1 MTRAGA
7 LVVGLVLIAAA
18 CSSGGDDKVASSS
31 TTTTTLAPPVAPLTG
46 VADPSGVAQGRAAL
60 MFKLGN
66 TPRAR
71 PQSGI
76 AVADVVYEEVVEG
89 GITRLL
95 VVFNS
100 ETPDPVGGIRSVRP
114 VDAVLAEPIGGVFA
128 YSGGIPSEVSR
139 IQSVPGLIT
148 VNEDSAGDAMFRDTD
163 RRSPHNL
170 FALAPALWDLGGE
183 PIPPAPLFEYL
194 GEGETFAGEPITS
207 FTVGLSSEG
216 DYNPTYTWDPA
227 AGGWLRSLL
236 GQPAPAASGA
246 PVVPAN
252 VIIQF
257 TTYDPSPGADGAV
270 GQVIGTGEAWVFSA
284 GGLVRGT
291 WSRTDPTAPARYFDA
306 AGLPI
311 KLTPGKTWVS
321 LAAFGANTQL
331 VAPTP

>member
-1 MTRAGA
+1 M
-7 LVVGLVLIAAA
+7 GLVLIAAA
-18 CSSGGDDKVASSS
+18 CSSGGGDDKAATTSSS
-31 TTTTTLAPPVAPLTG
+31 TTLPPPVAPLTG
-46 VADPSGVAQGRAAL
+46 VADPSGVAQGRAAV
-60 MFKLGN
+60 MIKLGN
-66 TPRAR
+66 TPAAR

-100 ETPDPVGGIRSVRP
+100 ETPDPVGPIRSVRS
-114 VDAVLAEPIGGVFA
+114 VDAAIAEPIGGVFA
-128 YSGGIPSEVSR
+128 YSGGIPSEVTR
-139 IQSVPGLIT
+139 IESVPGLIT
-148 VNEDSAGDAMFRDTD
+148 VNEDTAGDAMFRDRN
-163 RRSPHNL
+163 RRSPHDL
-170 FALAPALWDLGGE
+170 LAVAPALWDLGGT

-207 FTVGLSSEG
+207 FTVGLSNDG
-216 DYNPTYTWDPA
+216 DYNPTYSWDPA

-236 GQPAPAASGA
+236 GEPAPAASGA

-257 TTYDPSPGADGAV
+257 TTYDPSPGADGAI

-291 WSRTDPTAPARYFDA
+291 WSRTDPTASVRYTDA

-321 LAAFGANTQL
+321 LAAFGADTQL
-331 VAPTP
+331 VAPPAPVE